1 MERVTIRDVAKAS
14 NVSIT
19 TVSKAL
25 NGYPDVSEATKE
37 KVLKAAKA
45 LNYVPNASARSLGG
59 IPEKTIA
66 LLMSSLK
73 QRDESGYIYELISS
87 IYNTCNKKG
96 YEFIL
101 LATDSLRQ
109 KEMTFLELC
118 RHKNLDG
125 AVVMGLNMN
134 DAYYEE
140 LKQSPIPCAL
150 MDMDIVGENICLVST
165 NNKDASCEAVTYLL
179 QTGRKEIAILNGKR
193 TAKVS
198 EERFS
203 GYKEALEANG
213 IPLNPEYIVHTDFSA
228 QDALERAKE
237 LLIRHRKIDAIF
249 CASDLIAFGAL
260 TAASELNIKVPVP
273 LSIIGFDDIFT
284 ARYAFGGL
292 TTVHQNY
299 YKIGVK
305 AAECVIN
312 MVEKKYAPR
321 RILVNHELLV
331 RSTTLHF

>member
-1 MERVTIRDVAKAS
+1 
-14 NVSIT
+14 
-19 TVSKAL
+19 
-25 NGYPDVSEATKE
+25 
-37 KVLKAAKA
+37 
-45 LNYVPNASARSLGG
+45 VPNSSARALGG

-66 LLMSSLK
+66 LLTSSLK
-73 QRDESGYIYELISS
+73 QRDESGFIYELISS

-101 LATDSLRQ
+101 LATDSQRQ

-118 RHKNLDG
+118 RQKNLDG

-150 MDMDIVGENICLVST
+150 MDMDVVGENICLVST

-198 EERFS
+198 EERFA

-213 IPLNPEYIVHTDFSA
+213 IPLNPDYIIHTDFSA

-237 LLIRHRKIDAIF
+237 LLMRHRRIDAIF

-260 TAASELNIKVPVP
+260 TAASELNIKVPGA

-284 ARYAFGGL
+284 ARYVFGGL

-299 YKIGVK
+299 YKIGAK

-321 RILVNHELLV
+321 RILVSHELLV
-331 RSTTLHF
+331 RSTTLHV